1 MRKLKKNS
9 LIVLIACIVVAV
21 AAIGTGIG
29 YAVWKNTLS
38 AQDVTDVPS
47 SDWNESLKY
56 QVFALLDSGGN
67 VLKSEPK
74 TAEDVGSVAF
84 VGYTG
89 LETDLVIPEAVLVPI
104 GDARTAKRVT
114 KILTLPA
121 DGGGALLVK
130 NEKRYAYP
138 NQDIGLKNNDFIVS
152 LTVPSNV
159 TKIASGAFHSM
170 RELEK
175 LTISGTE
182 PIDIGDA
189 AFSNASKLSVLVM
202 TRSLTGNSDFN
213 SIFAGT
219 KLIRT
224 I

>member
-1 MRKLKKNS
+1 MRKRKKS
-9 LIVLIACIVVAV
+9 ALIVLIACIVVAV

-56 QVFALLDSGGN
+56 QVFALLDSDGN
-67 VLKSEPK
+67 VLKSEPQ

-89 LETDLVIPEAVLVPI
+89 LETDLVIPEAVFVPI
-104 GDARTAKRVT
+104 GDARTTKRVT
-114 KILTLPA
+114 KILTLPS
-121 DGGGALLVK
+121 DGGGAKLVR

-152 LTVPSNV
+152 VSVPASV
-159 TKIASGAFHSM
+159 VKIASGAFHSM

-175 LTISGTE
+175 LTISGSE

-202 TRSLTGNSDFN
+202 TRNLTGNCDFN

-219 KLIRT
+219 KLV
-224 I
+224 